1 MPPTKRKDGEPKRVV
16 LYIRFSSWKQDAEN
30 TKEGQL
36 NALQAYA
43 DERGYI
49 VVGIYI
55 DEAVSGKRDDRAD
68 FNRLMRAAR
77 SRERPF
83 DEVLIWKFDRFGRR
97 ASTIDR
103 RATELEELGIGVTA
117 IRQPLEGKPAVVKF
131 FRTMLGGF
139 AEYVSDNM
147 GEDIARGMQT
157 AASHGV
163 WTNSSVPFGL
173 MKDYR
178 KDRGRMRP
186 FLIPD
191 PDTSWIIVRLFEMYL
206 DGTGSAKIA
215 ETFRDEEVPNATEKP
230 WTGPD
235 VTRRLKNIAYAG
247 WIQHGKRS
255 KFDDAALLAPWPE
268 MELASMED
276 YNRAQEIMASHTPKI
291 THPREV
297 ASVHLL
303 AGRVFCDECNCK
315 MSPTGGERSYY
326 NCNHRRRHLS
336 SCDTPNPPADLLDAA
351 ALRHVFDRILIKE
364 NTERVLAIVAK
375 SQTETTIEVEEEL
388 RNISLEI
395 EKQKTSRRKL
405 LQLFDDEEKD
415 VQWGDISERMGEIRE
430 ALTRLEA
437 NALEAKAKV
446 SNEKALISNPEKVA
460 AYVQDLKNYLRGTNL
475 DLTKEI
481 LRELIV
487 QVRVLPGETKDT
499 ATLII
504 KYRIPTPPK
513 GWSNEA
519 DVEELL
525 LRQNARSLAIP
536 AHPGDAPLLHPPGLE
551 GVFLS
556 LSLTVS

>member
-1 MPPTKRKDGEPKRVV
+1 M
-16 LYIRFSSWKQDAEN
+16 
-30 TKEGQL
+30 
-36 NALQAYA
+36 
-43 DERGYI
+43 
-49 VVGIYI
+49 
-55 DEAVSGKRDDRAD
+55 
-68 FNRLMRAAR
+68 
-77 SRERPF
+77 
-83 DEVLIWKFDRFGRR
+83 
-97 ASTIDR
+97 
-103 RATELEELGIGVTA
+103 
-117 IRQPLEGKPAVVKF
+117 
-131 FRTMLGGF
+131 
-139 AEYVSDNM
+139 
-147 GEDIARGMQT
+147 
-157 AASHGV
+157 
-163 WTNSSVPFGL
+163 
-173 MKDYR
+173 
-178 KDRGRMRP
+178 
-186 FLIPD
+186 
-191 PDTSWIIVRLFEMYL
+191 
-206 DGTGSAKIA
+206 
-215 ETFRDEEVPNATEKP
+215 
-230 WTGPD
+230 
-235 VTRRLKNIAYAG
+235 
-247 WIQHGKRS
+247 
-255 KFDDAALLAPWPE
+255 
-268 MELASMED
+268 
-276 YNRAQEIMASHTPKI
+276 
-291 THPREV
+291 
-297 ASVHLL
+297 
-303 AGRVFCDECNCK
+303 
-315 MSPTGGERSYY
+315 
-326 NCNHRRRHLS
+326 
-336 SCDTPNPPADLLDAA
+336 
-351 ALRHVFDRILIKE
+351 
-364 NTERVLAIVAK
+364 AK